1 MSVWAPSVW
10 LYLFISPYLVCL
22 FLLFACEV
30 FCFGTGRGLV
40 LVVKLE
46 AVSLLQE
53 GLLHSDHAVFSSFSS
68 FPLPP
73 MP

>member
-1 MSVWAPSVW
+1 MSVWALSVW
-10 LYLFISPYLVCL
+10 LNLFILPYLAHL
-22 FLLFACEV
+22 FLLFACGV

-53 GLLHSDHAVFSSFSS
+53 WLLHSDCAALSPLAVF
-68 FPLPP
+68 PIPP
-73 MP
+73 MR